1 MPRFLA
7 ITVAKL
13 CSAILEVRL
22 ASYRLDV
29 KILSFQDVK
38 NLCTSFKLANMA
50 ASCGQF
56 SCPYGIGGT
65 YLEWQWPF
73 SVTQYFLGLL

>member
-22 ASYRLDV
+22 ASYRLDGNN
-29 KILSFQDVK
+29 LNWHDVK
-38 NLCTSFKLANMA
+38 NLLTLFKLVNVA
-50 ASCGQF
+50 ASRGQF
-56 SCPYGIGGT
+56 SCPLDIG
-65 YLEWQWPF
+65 LIWNDNDVE
-73 SVTQYFLGLL
+73 

>member
-22 ASYRLDV
+22 ASYRLDGNN
-29 KILSFQDVK
+29 LNWHDVK
-38 NLCTSFKLANMA
+38 NLFTLYRLANMA
-50 ASCGQF
+50 ASYGQF
-56 SCPYGIGGT
+56 SCPLDIGLIWNGNDV
-65 YLEWQWPF
+65 E
-73 SVTQYFLGLL
+73 